1 MVRNLG
7 WWAAL
12 LVLAAAPALADS
24 DDPPARVAR
33 LNYQSGTVSFR
44 PGSVEEWT
52 AATLNYPLTEGDH
65 LWTDAGSEA
74 EMHVGSAA
82 IRMNSQTALAIL
94 NLDDRTVQL
103 SLTQGS
109 LSVRIRYLAEDETF
123 EVDTPNAAIS
133 LLRAGEYRID
143 ADGDSNITTVTVR
156 GGDAEVNGG
165 GAAFPVRA
173 RESAR
178 ITGVDPVSQD
188 VGSALVPDDFDRWC
202 QARDRREEQSESA
215 RHVSREMI
223 GYEDLDQYG
232 VWREEPAY
240 GWVWAPARVEFG
252 WAPYRDGRW
261 VWVEPWGW
269 TWVDEAPWGFA
280 PFHYGRWAHVAGGWA
295 WIPGA
300 MVARPV
306 YAPALVVFVGGGGV
320 AWFPLGPGEMYRP
333 AYRVSPAYAQ
343 RVNMGHAPNVTN
355 IYVTNVRYVNQNV
368 AGSVTVVPRET
379 FAGAR
384 PIAPGAAVMPPGEAA
399 RARVVGATA
408 PVAPRRE
415 SVLGRWG
422 QPGSVS
428 APPARMVE
436 RPVVVRRAPPPPPVP
451 FRAKQQA
458 LEANQGRPLDAATMN
473 GLRNN
478 APARNPMVRTVPG
491 RPAMAP
497 QDTRPPR
504 PLGVQR
510 NDQRPRVQPP
520 PVRPAPR
527 SVEQPRSERPNREVR
542 REATPERKAPKG
554 ERKAEKKIERKE
566 ERKEIR

>member
-109 LSVRIRYLAEDETF
+109 LSVRVRYLAEDETF

-202 QARDRREEQSESA
+202 LECAQDLARWMYEVLEEEHEYLTSEEAIEERGLEYDES
-215 RHVSREMI
+215 
-223 GYEDLDQYG
+223 G
-232 VWREEPAY
+232 VELEK
-240 GWVWAPARVEFG
+240 ARV
-252 WAPYRDGRW
+252 
-261 VWVEPWGW
+261 
-269 TWVDEAPWGFA
+269 
-280 PFHYGRWAHVAGGWA
+280 
-295 WIPGA
+295 
-300 MVARPV
+300 
-306 YAPALVVFVGGGGV
+306 
-320 AWFPLGPGEMYRP
+320 
-333 AYRVSPAYAQ
+333 
-343 RVNMGHAPNVTN
+343 
-355 IYVTNVRYVNQNV
+355 
-368 AGSVTVVPRET
+368 
-379 FAGAR
+379 
-384 PIAPGAAVMPPGEAA
+384 
-399 RARVVGATA
+399 
-408 PVAPRRE
+408 
-415 SVLGRWG
+415 
-422 QPGSVS
+422 
-428 APPARMVE
+428 
-436 RPVVVRRAPPPPPVP
+436 
-451 FRAKQQA
+451 
-458 LEANQGRPLDAATMN
+458 
-473 GLRNN
+473 
-478 APARNPMVRTVPG
+478 
-491 RPAMAP
+491 
-497 QDTRPPR
+497 
-504 PLGVQR
+504 
-510 NDQRPRVQPP
+510 
-520 PVRPAPR
+520 
-527 SVEQPRSERPNREVR
+527 
-542 REATPERKAPKG
+542 
-554 ERKAEKKIERKE
+554 
-566 ERKEIR
+566 